1 MKTIKD
7 VALKGKTVLLR
18 VDYNVPLSPSGE
30 VQNNL
35 RIVTSMPTIRYILD
49 NGAKIILCSHL
60 GRPKGKPNP
69 ELSLS
74 HILKELTKIL
84 GENIVFADDDKV
96 ISEKTKKLVEAFKAS
111 ENRVMLLQNTRFR
124 EEEEKNDPQFSK
136 ELASLADIFVLDAFA
151 AAHRSHSSTVGVGAF
166 IPAYGGFLI
175 EKEVRFLKEATDNP
189 KRPLTVVLGGA
200 KVSDKIELIKN
211 LIHKADKLVVGGA
224 MAFTF
229 LKALGKNTGASKV
242 ETDKIDLAKELLA
255 LAKTENKQFILP
267 VDITGSTEFSNDLP
281 KKEYAIDDIPADVMG
296 LDIGSK
302 TCRLFAD
309 AIKSSGTVVMNGP
322 MGVFEMAQYGCG
334 TKAVRQAMADSG
346 ALTVVGGGDSAAAA
360 EKLGFVDKMTHVST
374 GGGASLELLEGKTLP
389 GIAML
394 CR

>member
-18 VDYNVPLSPSGE
+18 VDYNVPLSPAGK
-30 VQNNL
+30 VQNNM

-49 NGAKIILCSHL
+49 NGAKILLCSHL
-60 GRPKGKPNP
+60 GRPKGKPSP
-69 ELSLS
+69 EMSLS
-74 HILKELTKIL
+74 HIMDELTKIL
-84 GENIVFADDDKV
+84 DENIVFADDDQV
-96 ISEKTKKLVEAFKAS
+96 VSEKTKKLVEAFKAS

-136 ELASLADIFVLDAFA
+136 ELASLADLFVLDAFA
-151 AAHRSHSSTVGVGAF
+151 AAHRSHSSTVGVSAF

-200 KVSDKIELIKN
+200 KVSDKIELIKK
-211 LIHKADKLVVGGA
+211 LICKSDKLVVGGA

-242 ETDKIDLAKELLA
+242 EEDKLDLAKELLA
-255 LAKTENKQFILP
+255 LAKSKGKDLILP
-267 VDITGSTEFSNDLP
+267 VDIMGSTEFSDDIP

-296 LDIGSK
+296 LDIGGK
-302 TCRLFAD
+302 TCKLFAD
-309 AIKSSGTVVMNGP
+309 AIRSSATIVMNGP

-334 TKAVRQAMADSG
+334 TKAVLQAMADSG

-360 EKLGFVDKMTHVST
+360 EKFGFLDKITHVST
-374 GGGASLELLEGKTLP
+374 GGGASLELLEGKVLP
-389 GIAML
+389 GVAIL
-394 CR
+394 CG